1 MDFSLCLSEAPPALS
16 EISVAVGKKLFQPR
30 RKHMAK
36 SQAHGNKEKRKEK
49 AKSPDG
55 KKAGPK
61 YLRAGSLQIGTSDKA
76 SSPARK

>member
-1 MDFSLCLSEAPPALS
+1 
-16 EISVAVGKKLFQPR
+16 
-30 RKHMAK
+30 MAK

-61 YLRAGSLQIGTSDKA
+61 YLRAGSLQIGSSDKA